1 MDISYVSA
9 FAFVQLVAHF
19 QVDACTCPATAMSD
33 LQVARGQNSSSCLF
47 ASEWVSHFNVS
58 T

>member
-33 LQVARGQNSSSCLF
+33 LQVARGQNSSSFLF
-47 ASEWVSHFNVS
+47 ASE
-58 T
+58 